1 MGFDIFGLDPVIHD
15 GMVKPK
21 MSDEEFKE
29 IAESEDPVKKKRVEE
44 YFNEMEKYE
53 SANIGFYFRNNVW

>member
-15 GMVKPK
+15 GIVKPK

-29 IAESEDPVKKKRVEE
+29 IAESEDPVKKK
-44 YFNEMEKYE
+44 K
-53 SANIGFYFRNNVW
+53 S